1 MSLSKELEKEYKQ
14 TKEELE
20 NMYKLKMKELEVEQ
34 DKLKKKREQNL
45 L

>member
-34 DKLKKKREQNL
+34 DKLKKKRE
-45 L
+45 